1 MANVQIVTDRT
12 SCVRC
17 SLDSRCC
24 DSQHLLARVAQVP
37 CDSQRLL
44 AGAAQVQ
51 LLIFL
56 K

>member
-1 MANVQIVTDRT
+1 MANVQLVTDTT

-17 SLDSRCC
+17 SLDSRRC
-24 DSQHLLARVAQVP
+24 DSEHLLARAAQVP